1 MTTRSTLRT
10 TLRGR
15 LEDLGA
21 GPLWDD
27 ALLNDAI
34 ATAIRHYGQSLPAHR
49 TLSLTLA
56 AGARSAVLPA
66 DVEDDR
72 IVVVIDA
79 TGERVPRHRAVAG
92 GGTPPAAQAWRAW
105 GGLLSLDLPAVAGAW
120 RVEYRAARTPPADDA
135 VALDVAAGDEEIVLD
150 LAAAV
155 ALDQRVVADAKR
167 GTANDALQARA
178 EMARQAAER
187 ALARR
192 RRVVR
197 GTWLG

>member
-1 MTTRSTLRT
+1 MTTRATLRT
-10 TLRGR
+10 ALRGR

-27 ALLNDAI
+27 ALLNEAI
-34 ATAIRHYGQSLPAHR
+34 AAAIRHYGQRLPAHR

-56 AGARSAVLPA
+56 AGARDAVLPT

-72 IVVVIDA
+72 IVAVVDPS
-79 TGERVPRHRAVAG
+79 GGRVPRHRAVAG
-92 GGTPPAAQAWRAW
+92 DDTPPAAQAWRAW
-105 GGLLSLDLPAVAGAW
+105 GGLLALDLPSAAGAW
-120 RVEYRAARTPPADDA
+120 RVEYRAARAIPADDA
-135 VALDVAAGDEEIVLD
+135 VGVDVVAGDEEIVLD

-167 GTANDALQARA
+167 GTANGVLQARA
-178 EMARQAAER
+178 SMARQATER
-187 ALARR
+187 ALAHR

-197 GTWLG
+197 GAWLG